1 MTLLQA
7 LVYFFREAALNLLR
21 GWKVGLLVAVTI
33 GVSLFVGG
41 LFLLLSA
48 GVARSVE
55 AWRGEARVVAYLS
68 VETEEEV
75 AGSIAEEIG
84 QVPWIASVE
93 LVSSDEARSRFE
105 DAFPGLSELLDTDE
119 PLAPSLELVLRETG
133 LDPASFEAWI
143 EDLRRRPEITMVDDD
158 RQWLRQVE
166 LFAALLGA
174 VGYGLGGLLL
184 IAAVLTTASVI
195 RLTAHVYRQEITVLR
210 LVGGTD
216 FFIRGPFVVEGLLQ
230 GLVGGLLA
238 ALALL
243 AGGTL
248 MRSRGPEILS
258 SSGLFAPVAPSWTL
272 LLALLVAGGLAGLV
286 GAVLS
291 MRWRRLDL

>member
-7 LVYFFREAALNLLR
+7 LIYFLREAALNLLR

-55 AWRGEARVVAYLS
+55 AWRGEARVVAYLA
-68 VETEEEV
+68 VETTEEV
-75 AGSIAEEIG
+75 ARSIAEEAG
-84 QVPWIASVE
+84 RTPWVASVE
-93 LVSSDEARSRFE
+93 LVSSDEARRRFD
-105 DAFPGLSELLDTDE
+105 DAFPGLSELLETDE
-119 PLAPSLELVLRETG
+119 PLAPSLELELRETAP
-133 LDPASFEAWI
+133 DPAVLEAWV
-143 EDLRRRPEITMVDDD
+143 EELLSRPEVAMVDDD

-166 LFAALLGA
+166 LFATLLRA

-230 GLVGGLLA
+230 GLMGGLLA

-258 SSGLFAPVAPSWTL
+258 SSGLFAPAAPPWTL
-272 LLALLVAGGLAGLV
+272 LLTLVVAGGLAGLV

-291 MRWRRLDL
+291 MRWRRLAL